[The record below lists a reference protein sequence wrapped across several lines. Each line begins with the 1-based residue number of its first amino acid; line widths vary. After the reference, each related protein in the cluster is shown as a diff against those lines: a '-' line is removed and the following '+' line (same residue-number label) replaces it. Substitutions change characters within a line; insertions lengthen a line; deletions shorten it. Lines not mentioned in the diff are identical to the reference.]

1 MVFYNFVWAV
11 YGKSTFVPL
20 IADSSCSFVSFFQL
34 CSLLKSPSHS
44 SQPLEVEPAYEAG
57 ETRTDKQSVVVQR
70 AVSPPTQLAL
80 CQNQEKQKVA
90 AAKRKDVQ
98 VPPPKSDVDM
108 KLLSITEGLCEC
120 VHGAPSKDPLGT
132 GYSTEEKP
140 PFT

>member
-1 MVFYNFVWAV
+1 MYVNSVFI
-11 YGKSTFVPL
+11 PL
-20 IADSSCSFVSFFQL
+20 IAVSNSSFVPFLQL
-34 CSLLKSPSHS
+34 CSLLKSHNHL

-57 ETRTDKQSVVVQR
+57 ETRIDKQSVQR

-80 CQNQEKQKVA
+80 CQNQEKQKMA
-90 AAKRKDVQ
+90 AAKRKDVRM
-98 VPPPKSDVDM
+98 PPPKSDVDM

-132 GYSTEEKP
+132 GCSIEGEP